1 MIGGTRLDT
10 AQCLT
15 SSTPGAIG
23 VIALMGPNASRWVL
37 EHFRSVAGKTVSHWS
52 VSIARFGHWKLDAQH
67 AEELVVVRHS
77 EEAFEIHCHA
87 GMIVHAIL
95 AQLAKLGANILPLDT
110 LATPTTQFTLEQ
122 QAEHCLQRATT
133 ETTAAVL
140 LDQYRGALRKDLSEI
155 LHLLNH
161 SSPLPAMEKLAQLLS
176 HAAVGIHLVEPWQI
190 QLAGPPN
197 VGKSSLLNCILGF
210 QRTIVHNSE
219 GTTRDLVH
227 ATTALDGWPFCFTD
241 SAGIRSDEELS
252 EAETLGIDRAL
263 AAAQN
268 MDLIALV
275 LEPSGG
281 LTASHQIFLDR
292 FPEKVLLVLNQID
305 LLSPEQ
311 VLDRCGRFHAIGVSA
326 HTRTG
331 LPELL
336 DHLRQRLIPHPPPPG
351 VGVPFLPHQKHAI
364 HTSLA
369 WLQKG
374 EIAAS
379 ADVLHELLA
388 SGQRSLA

>member
-1 MIGGTRLDT
+1 MIGGTRLDK

-23 VIALMGPNASRWVL
+23 VIALTGPNAIRWVL
-37 EHFRSVAGKTVSHWS
+37 EHFRSVTGKTVGRWP
-52 VSIARFGHWKLDAQH
+52 VSIARFGHWKLDDQH
-67 AEELVVVRHS
+67 AEELIVVRHS
-77 EEAFEIHCHA
+77 AEAFEIHCHA
-87 GMIVHAIL
+87 GMVVQAIL
-95 AQLAKLGANILPLDT
+95 AQLATLGAKIDPPDT
-110 LATPTTQFTLEQ
+110 LAAPTVQLTLEQ
-122 QAEHCLQRATT
+122 QAEQLLLRATT
-133 ETTAAVL
+133 ETTAAIL
-140 LDQYRGALRKDLSEI
+140 LDQYRGALRKDISEI
-155 LHLLNH
+155 LHLLNQ
-161 SSPLPAMEKLAQLLS
+161 SATLPAMEKLEQLLS
-176 HAAVGIHLVEPWQI
+176 YAAAGAHLVEPWQV

-263 AAAQN
+263 AAGQN

-275 LEPSGG
+275 LEPFQG
-281 LTASHQIFLDR
+281 LTASHQFFMDR

-311 VLDRCGRFHAIGVSA
+311 LLDRCGRFHAIGVSA
-326 HTRTG
+326 HTGTG
-331 LPELL
+331 LAEWL
-336 DHLRQRLIPHPPPPG
+336 DHLRKRLIPHQPPPG
-351 VGVPFLPHQKHAI
+351 HGVPFLPHQRQ
-364 HTSLA
+364 SLRA
-369 WLQKG
+369 ALERLQKG

-379 ADVLHELLA
+379 ADTLRELLA
-388 SGQRSLA
+388 PGQRRCP